1 MSIIIF
7 EGYWTRKDVT
17 RNSHCLFVFGDND
30 IEKGKGGQAII
41 RGLKNTAGIPT
52 KKYPSNWKSS
62 FYTDDEYKENCQKI
76 KDAIELIKKRVHE
89 EKYEYIVL
97 PKDGFGTGLSQLPK
111 KAPKTYKFVCKQV
124 KKLIKEFS

>member
-1 MSIIIF
+1 MSIIIYN
-7 EGYWTRKDVT
+7 GYWTRNDVIKNPT
-17 RNSHCLFVFGDND
+17 LLFIFGDND

-52 KKYPSNWKSS
+52 KKYPSNWKTS
-62 FYTDDEYKENCQKI
+62 FYSDDDYKQNCKKI
-76 KDAIELIKKRVHE
+76 KYAINLIKKRFYE

-111 KAPKTYKFVCKQV
+111 KAPKTYAFLVKQIEKF
-124 KKLIKEFS
+124 IKDFS